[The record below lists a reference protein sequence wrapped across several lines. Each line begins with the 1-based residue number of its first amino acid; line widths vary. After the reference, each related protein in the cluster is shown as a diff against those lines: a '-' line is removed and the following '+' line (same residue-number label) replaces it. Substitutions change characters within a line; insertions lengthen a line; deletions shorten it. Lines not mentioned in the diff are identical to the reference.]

1 MYGPLSTFGL
11 QNKRSDLKLF
21 LQIGCVSDLDSSRS
35 LMNLMRSVMVLINS
49 KTAFETEDIYLSRI
63 KFKEG

>member
-35 LMNLMRSVMVLINS
+35 LVNLMRSVMVLINS